1 MHQYVIKR
9 LLLMIPSLLL
19 VSFIVF
25 SLARLIP
32 GDVVDMMFEDQA
44 YAKDIDDMRRK
55 LGIDKAI
62 HIQYVQW
69 LYNVVRG
76 DFGVSLWTKEPVLDE
91 ILRRLP
97 VSLELGLLTI
107 GCALLM
113 AIPIGVLAAIRQ
125 DTVQDYTA
133 RSIAIGGLSIPGF
146 WLATL
151 VVVVPSIWWGW
162 TPPIQYVSFRE
173 QPWHHLGQFLLPA
186 VILGFASAAS
196 VMRLTRAQMLEVLR
210 QDYVRTAWAK
220 GLRERFVV
228 LKHALKNAMIPVVTI
243 IGLQVANVAGG
254 TVIMEQIFG
263 LPGMGR
269 FLIEA
274 IIQRDYPVIQGVN
287 LTLATI
293 VIAMNLVTDLVY
305 GFLDPRIRY
314 S

>member
-1 MHQYVIKR
+1 MHRYVIKR
-9 LLLMIPSLLL
+9 LFLMIPSLLI

-25 SLARLIP
+25 SLSRLIP
-32 GDVVDMMFEDQA
+32 GDVVDMMYEDQV
-44 YAKDIDDMRRK
+44 YAKDLEEMRQK

-62 HIQYVQW
+62 HLQYVEW
-69 LYNVVRG
+69 LSKVVRG
-76 DFGVSLWTKEPVLDE
+76 DFGVSLWTKRPVLEE
-91 ILRRLP
+91 ILARLP
-97 VSLELGLLTI
+97 VSMELGLMTI

-113 AIPIGVLAAIRQ
+113 AIPIGILAAVRQ

-133 RSIAIGGLSIPGF
+133 RSLAIGGLSIPGF

-151 VVVVPSIWWGW
+151 VVVMPSIWWGW
-162 TPPIQYVSFRE
+162 TPPIQYIAFRKA
-173 QPWHHLGQFLLPA
+173 PLHHLGQFLLPA
-186 VILGFASAAS
+186 LILGIASAAS

-210 QDYVRTAWAK
+210 QDYVRSAWAK
-220 GLRERFVV
+220 GLRERIVV
-228 LKHALKNAMIPVVTI
+228 LKHALKNAIIPVITI

-254 TVIMEQIFG
+254 TVVMEQIFG

-293 VIAMNLVTDLVY
+293 VIVMNLITDLVY

-314 S
+314 G

>member
-1 MHQYVIKR
+1 M
-9 LLLMIPSLLL
+9 
-19 VSFIVF
+19 
-25 SLARLIP
+25 
-32 GDVVDMMFEDQA
+32 
-44 YAKDIDDMRRK
+44 
-55 LGIDKAI
+55 
-62 HIQYVQW
+62 
-69 LYNVVRG
+69 
-76 DFGVSLWTKEPVLDE
+76 
-91 ILRRLP
+91 
-97 VSLELGLLTI
+97 SLELGLLTI

-125 DTVQDYTA
+125 DTIQDYTA

-162 TPPIQYVSFRE
+162 TPPIQYVPFRE

-293 VIAMNLVTDLVY
+293 VIAMNLVTDMVY